1 MGRAA
6 RPLEQ
11 AAILAPSYGR
21 EQCSSQLPGVS
32 SLCSLLRS
40 TPRLFSV
47 SLFFV
52 SWAYVRVYVGACE
65 CACVRGSRR
74 RPEVNLEWCSIS
86 FWRQGFSLA
95 WNTSS
100 WLGTLTSKLQASA
113 GLWLLSTW
121 IPGPLGVPEDGT
133 WVFVFTKQALCQP
146 SCPLTPN
153 VFFKINFFT
162 TSPQKQLS
170 GPCWLPAHTMWSRDK
185 SCPCPPKPAQ
195 TAAPGAS

>member
-65 CACVRGSRR
+65 CACVCGSRR
-74 RPEVNLEWCSIS
+74 RP
-86 FWRQGFSLA
+86 
-95 WNTSS
+95 
-100 WLGTLTSKLQASA
+100 TLS
-113 GLWLLSTW
+113 
-121 IPGPLGVPEDGT
+121 GVPFLFGDRVFHWPGT
-133 WVFVFTKQALCQP
+133 PQA
-146 SCPLTPN
+146 
-153 VFFKINFFT
+153 
-162 TSPQKQLS
+162 
-170 GPCWLPAHTMWSRDK
+170 G
-185 SCPCPPKPAQ
+185 
-195 TAAPGAS
+195 